1 MNKFFTKLW
10 PIYLSIICIAILV
23 ISLGDRVV
31 YVIADAMPVPVEHVI
46 VIDAG
51 HGGED
56 GGATSCTGKL
66 ESELNLE
73 IALRLDSLCHLLGMH
88 TTMIR
93 TTDVSVYTEGSTLA
107 AKKAS
112 DLRNRV
118 RIVNAIPD
126 AILISI
132 HQNTFS
138 DNRYS
143 GAQVFFADTPGSK
156 ELAAK
161 MQKGFASVDTLSRRK
176 EKQASGVYLMQN
188 IEKTGVLVECGF
200 LSNQAEEAKL
210 RNTDYQKKL
219 CSIIA
224 SVINEH
230 INA

>member
-23 ISLGDRVV
+23 ISLGDRAV